1 MEVINKKASFNFLLK
16 DRLEA
21 GLVLS
26 GAEAQSIRLGKI
38 DLSNSYVKIIKGE
51 AYLVNANIPI
61 ANLINYVPTRTRKL
75 LLHKS
80 QITSLQSK
88 ISGQGLA
95 IIPIKV
101 YNKGH
106 LIKLQI
112 ALAKGKKK
120 FEKRKLLRLQDQ
132 NREAEKDLKIKIR

>member
-1 MEVINKKASFNFLLK
+1 MEIINKKAGLNFFLK
-16 DRLEA
+16 ERIEA
-21 GLVLS
+21 GIVLS
-26 GAEAQSIRLGKI
+26 GAEAQAVRNGRI

-51 AYLVNANIPI
+51 AYLINANIPI
-61 ANLINYVPTRTRKL
+61 TNAINYTSTRSRKL

-80 QITSLQSK
+80 QIVSLHTKTTTQH
-88 ISGQGLA
+88 LA
-95 IIPIKV
+95 LIPTKV

-120 FEKRKLLRLQDQ
+120 FEKKKALKLRDQ
-132 NREAEKDLKIKIR
+132 NREAQEDLKIKLK

>member
-88 ISGQGLA
+88 ISAQGLA

>member
-26 GAEAQSIRLGKI
+26 GAEAQAIRRGKI

-51 AYLVNANIPI
+51 AYLINANIPI
-61 ANLINYVPTRTRKL
+61 ANLINYVPTKTRKL

-80 QITSLQSK
+80 QIISLQSK
-88 ISGQGLA
+88 ILA
-95 IIPIKV
+95 QKLALIPIKV

-120 FEKRKLLRLQDQ
+120 FEKRKALKTRDQ
-132 NREAEKDLKIKIR
+132 NRETEKDLKIKIK